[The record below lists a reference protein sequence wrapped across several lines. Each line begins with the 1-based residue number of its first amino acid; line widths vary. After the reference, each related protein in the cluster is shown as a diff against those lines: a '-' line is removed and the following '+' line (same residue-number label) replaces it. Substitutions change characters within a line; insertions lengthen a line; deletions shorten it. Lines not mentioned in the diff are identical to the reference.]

1 MSKLKSNSQL
11 GQDLKVLEYYDNLHG
26 GFYIELGAF
35 DGIGLSNTLL
45 LQNEY
50 DWTGVLIEPDR
61 NTYKQLVNNRPGN
74 LCVNVPVYG
83 ESNKIVTY
91 VENNDPFLSG
101 IQECLGERQ
110 KHAEAIST
118 YKKKSKTLTQILNEF
133 DVPENI
139 HYMSLDTEGSEL
151 DILKGLDFNK
161 YKIGYIDIEHNYV
174 EPYRT
179 NIKDYMISVGY
190 TFKES
195 NQWDDIYILV

>member
-11 GQDLKVLEYYDNLHG
+11 GQDLKVLDYYDNLRG

-50 DWTGVLIEPDR
+50 DWAGVLIEPDR
-61 NTYKQLVNNRPGN
+61 NTYNQLINNRPGN
-74 LCVNVPVYG
+74 VCVNVPVYS
-83 ESNKIVTY
+83 ESDKVVTF
-91 VENNDPFLSG
+91 VESTDPFVSG
-101 IQECLGERQ
+101 IQECQGERQ
-110 KHAEAIST
+110 QHAEVIST
-118 YKKKSKTLTQILNEF
+118 YDRKTKTLTQILNDF
-133 DVPENI
+133 GAPEDI

-161 YKIGYIDIEHNYV
+161 YKIGYIDIEHNYI

-179 NIKDYMISVGY
+179 DIKNYMISVGY

-195 NQWDDIYILV
+195 NQWDDVYILV